1 MSSTSS
7 GSTTINSTLLIFIV
21 IVAVAFAAVIIM
33 YLILKKR
40 SQNSDVARIENLR
53 KGTEQKTFSSD
64 VLYQKLYVRYLKIPF
79 IKMYL
84 LKIRR
89 RLEIN
94 NLDDEFTTRLQTSK
108 IITRALLIII
118 PLTVVL
124 VWITHTNL
132 LLMFIV
138 LVFEI
143 FIIDTITDSMVNKL
157 DNDLL
162 LQQIDFFAKMRHAY
176 HETNMV
182 AEAIYQTAQESDY
195 VEISRQAEQIYN
207 ILNSAD
213 PETELEKYY
222 DIAPNNF
229 IKEFAGISYLTQEF
243 GDRKTDNTSLYLTN
257 LENITQEMQLE
268 ILKRDKLN
276 YIFQSLSFI
285 AIAPTILLEPIRKWS
300 ISNFSFTKSF
310 YNGKQGMYVQ
320 ILIMVVT
327 FICYTLVRKLKD
339 NGSTKIIENN
349 QNPWE
354 EKLYKKKFFKNI
366 IDLITPVDGSK
377 EYRKVQKQI
386 KDAGSKKKIRWL
398 YTDKLLACILTFFV
412 SLGVFWGVHKVE
424 IDYVYTEPT
433 TDYDLIGGMSS
444 KDEAKAT
451 EKTRRQNTILDMFR
465 GKSKTTKAEIISAM
479 KKSKEYK
486 GFTDTDIE
494 TEADQIYTK
503 LQKINAEYLKWFE
516 VLFAILFAAIAYSAP
531 SLLLRFQIR
540 LRQMLMEDEVMS
552 FQTIIL
558 MLMKIERVDV
568 EMILEWLERYSDIFK
583 EQIGKCLNN
592 YESGAWE
599 ALEDMKEEVT
609 YEPFIRIIESLQS
622 SVERVPIKEAF
633 EELDSDRQYYR
644 DKRKE
649 TNDRLV
655 DQRGRIGRIIGF
667 APMVVTFVGYLII
680 PLVFIG
686 MTSMTSSFESMSK
699 MS

>member
-1 MSSTSS
+1 MNATEDSA
-7 GSTTINSTLLIFIV
+7 NNNFLLIFLV
-21 IVAVAFAAVIIM
+21 IVGVAFAAVIIM
-33 YLILKKR
+33 YMIIRKKR
-40 SQNSDVARIENLR
+40 QNSDVVRIENLR
-53 KGTEQKTFSSD
+53 KGTEQRSFSWD
-64 VLYQKLYVRYLKIPF
+64 VFYQKLYIRYMHLPF
-79 IKMYL
+79 IKTYL

-94 NLDDEFTTRLQTSK
+94 NLDDEFTTRLQASK
-108 IITRALLIII
+108 IITKALAIII
-118 PLTVVL
+118 PLTIIL
-124 VWITHTNL
+124 IAITHSNI

-138 LVFEI
+138 LIFEA
-143 FIIDTITDSMVNKL
+143 FIIDNLTDSMVNKL
-157 DNDLL
+157 DNQLL
-162 LQQIDFFAKMRHAY
+162 IQQIDFFAKMRHAY

-182 AEAIYQTAQESDY
+182 AEAIYQTAQESEY

-207 ILNSAD
+207 ILNSSD

-222 DIAPNNF
+222 DIAPNNY

-276 YIFQSLSFI
+276 YVFQSLSFI
-285 AIAPTILLEPIRKWS
+285 AIAPTILLEPIRKWA

-310 YNGKQGMYVQ
+310 YDGKQGMYVQ

-327 FICYTLVRKLKD
+327 FICYILIRKLKD
-339 NGSTKIIENN
+339 NGSTKITENN

-354 EKLYKKKFFKNI
+354 EKLYKKKPIKRMV
-366 IDLITPVDGSK
+366 DLIMPIEGTK
-377 EYRKVQKQI
+377 EFRKIQKQI

-398 YTDKLLACILTFFV
+398 YIDKIVVAIIAFV
-412 SLGVFWGVHKVE
+412 ASIGVFWGIHKLE
-424 IDYVYTEPT
+424 INYIYTEPT
-433 TDYDLIGGMSS
+433 VDYNLIGQLSG
-444 KDEAKAT
+444 KDELKAI
-451 EKTRRQNTILDMFR
+451 EKTKRQNVILNKFR
-465 GKSKTTKAEIISAM
+465 GKRKTTQKEIQKEM
-479 KKSKEYK
+479 KRTKEYK
-486 GFTDTDIE
+486 DFNDTDIE
-494 TEADQIYTK
+494 KESKQIYDK
-503 LQKINAEYLKWFE
+503 LQKLNAEYLKWFE
-516 VLFAILFAAIAYSAP
+516 VLLAILFAAIAYASP
-531 SLLLRFQIR
+531 SWLLIFQIK
-540 LRQMLMEDEVMS
+540 LRRMLMEDEVMS

-568 EMILEWLERYSDIFK
+568 EMILEWLERYADIFK
-583 EQIGKCLNN
+583 EQINRCLNN

-599 ALEDMKEEVT
+599 ALEEMKDEVT

-649 TNDRLV
+649 TNERLV
-655 DQRGRIGRIIGF
+655 NEKGRIGKVIGF
-667 APMVVTFVGYLII
+667 APMVITFVGYLIV

-686 MTSMTSSFESMSK
+686 LTSMTSSFDAMSK

>member
-1 MSSTSS
+1 MNATEDSA
-7 GSTTINSTLLIFIV
+7 NNNFLLIFLV
-21 IVAVAFAAVIIM
+21 IVGVAFAAVIIM
-33 YLILKKR
+33 YMIIRKKR
-40 SQNSDVARIENLR
+40 QNSDVVRIENLR
-53 KGTEQKTFSSD
+53 KGTEQRSFSWD
-64 VLYQKLYVRYLKIPF
+64 VFYQKLYIRYMHLPF
-79 IKMYL
+79 IKTYL

-94 NLDDEFTTRLQTSK
+94 NLDDEFTTRLQASK
-108 IITRALLIII
+108 IITKALAIII
-118 PLTVVL
+118 PLTIIL
-124 VWITHTNL
+124 IAITHSNI

-138 LVFEI
+138 LIFEA
-143 FIIDTITDSMVNKL
+143 FIIDNLTDSMVNKL
-157 DNDLL
+157 DNQLL
-162 LQQIDFFAKMRHAY
+162 IQQIDFFAKMRHAY

-182 AEAIYQTAQESDY
+182 AEAIYQTAQESEY

-207 ILNSAD
+207 ILNSSD

-222 DIAPNNF
+222 DIAPNNY

-276 YIFQSLSFI
+276 YVFQSLSFI
-285 AIAPTILLEPIRKWS
+285 AIAPTILLEPIRKWA

-310 YNGKQGMYVQ
+310 YDGKQGMYVQ

-327 FICYTLVRKLKD
+327 FICYILIRKLKD
-339 NGSTKIIENN
+339 NGSTKIAENN

-354 EKLYKKKFFKNI
+354 EKLYKKKPIKRMV
-366 IDLITPVDGSK
+366 DLVMPIEGTK
-377 EYRKVQKQI
+377 EFRKIQKQI

-398 YTDKLLACILTFFV
+398 YIDKIVLAIIAFV
-412 SLGVFWGVHKVE
+412 VSIGVFWGIHKLE
-424 IDYVYTEPT
+424 INYIYTEPT
-433 TDYDLIGGMSS
+433 VDYNLIGQLSG
-444 KDEAKAT
+444 KDELKAI
-451 EKTRRQNTILDMFR
+451 EKTKRQNVILNKFR
-465 GKSKTTKAEIISAM
+465 GKRKTTQQEIQKEM
-479 KKSKEYK
+479 KRTKEYRDFK
-486 GFTDTDIE
+486 DTDME
-494 TEADQIYTK
+494 KESKQIYDK
-503 LQKINAEYLKWFE
+503 LQKLNAEYLKWFE
-516 VLFAILFAAIAYSAP
+516 VLLAILFAAIAYASP
-531 SLLLRFQIR
+531 SWLLIFQIK
-540 LRQMLMEDEVMS
+540 LRRMLMEDEVMS

-568 EMILEWLERYSDIFK
+568 EMILEWLERYADIFK
-583 EQIGKCLNN
+583 EQINRCLNN

-599 ALEDMKEEVT
+599 ALEEMKEEVT

-649 TNDRLV
+649 TNERLV
-655 DQRGRIGRIIGF
+655 NEKGRIGKVIGF
-667 APMVVTFVGYLII
+667 APMVITFVGYLIV

-686 MTSMTSSFESMSK
+686 LTSMTSSFDAMSK

>member
-1 MSSTSS
+1 MNATEDSA
-7 GSTTINSTLLIFIV
+7 NNNFLLIFLV
-21 IVAVAFAAVIIM
+21 IVGVAFAAVIIM
-33 YLILKKR
+33 YMIIRKKR
-40 SQNSDVARIENLR
+40 QNSDVVRIENLR
-53 KGTEQKTFSSD
+53 KGTEQRSFSWD
-64 VLYQKLYVRYLKIPF
+64 VFYQKLYIRYMHLPF
-79 IKMYL
+79 IKTYL

-94 NLDDEFTTRLQTSK
+94 NLDDEFTTRLQASK
-108 IITRALLIII
+108 IITKALAIII
-118 PLTVVL
+118 PLTVIL
-124 VWITHTNL
+124 IAITHSNI

-138 LVFEI
+138 LIFEA
-143 FIIDTITDSMVNKL
+143 FIIDNLTDSMVNKL
-157 DNDLL
+157 DNQLL
-162 LQQIDFFAKMRHAY
+162 IQQIDFFAKMRHAY

-182 AEAIYQTAQESDY
+182 AEAIYQTAQESEY

-207 ILNSAD
+207 ILNSSD

-222 DIAPNNF
+222 DIAPNNY

-276 YIFQSLSFI
+276 YVFQSLSFI
-285 AIAPTILLEPIRKWS
+285 AIAPTILLEPIRKWA

-310 YNGKQGMYVQ
+310 YDGKQGMYVQ

-327 FICYTLVRKLKD
+327 FICYILIRKLKD
-339 NGSTKIIENN
+339 NGSTKITENN

-354 EKLYKKKFFKNI
+354 EKLYKKKPIKRMV
-366 IDLITPVDGSK
+366 DLVMPIEGTK
-377 EYRKVQKQI
+377 EFRKIQKQI

-398 YTDKLLACILTFFV
+398 YIDKIVLAIIAFV
-412 SLGVFWGVHKVE
+412 VSIGVFWGIHKLE
-424 IDYVYTEPT
+424 INYIYTEPT
-433 TDYDLIGGMSS
+433 VDYNLIGQLSG
-444 KDEAKAT
+444 KDELKAI
-451 EKTRRQNTILDMFR
+451 EKTKRQNVILNKFR
-465 GKSKTTKAEIISAM
+465 GKRKTTQQEIQKEM
-479 KKSKEYK
+479 KRTKEYRDFK
-486 GFTDTDIE
+486 DTDME
-494 TEADQIYTK
+494 KESKQIYDK
-503 LQKINAEYLKWFE
+503 LQKLNAEYLKWFE
-516 VLFAILFAAIAYSAP
+516 VLLAILFAAIAYASP
-531 SLLLRFQIR
+531 SWLLIFQIK
-540 LRQMLMEDEVMS
+540 LRRMLMEDEVMS

-568 EMILEWLERYSDIFK
+568 EMILEWLERYADIFK
-583 EQIGKCLNN
+583 EQINRCLNN

-599 ALEDMKEEVT
+599 ALEEMKEEVT

-649 TNDRLV
+649 TNERLV
-655 DQRGRIGRIIGF
+655 NEKGRIGKVIGF
-667 APMVVTFVGYLII
+667 APMVITFVGYLIV

-686 MTSMTSSFESMSK
+686 LTSMTSSFDAMSK

>member
-1 MSSTSS
+1 MNATEDSA
-7 GSTTINSTLLIFIV
+7 NNNFLLIFLV
-21 IVAVAFAAVIIM
+21 IVGVAFAAVIIM
-33 YLILKKR
+33 YMIIRKKR
-40 SQNSDVARIENLR
+40 QNSDVVRIENLR
-53 KGTEQKTFSSD
+53 KGTEQRSFSWD
-64 VLYQKLYVRYLKIPF
+64 VFYQKLYIRYMHLPF
-79 IKMYL
+79 IKTYL

-94 NLDDEFTTRLQTSK
+94 NLDDEFTTRLQASK
-108 IITRALLIII
+108 IITKALAIII
-118 PLTVVL
+118 PLTIIL
-124 VWITHTNL
+124 IAITHSNI

-138 LVFEI
+138 LIFEA
-143 FIIDTITDSMVNKL
+143 FIIDNLTDSMVNKL
-157 DNDLL
+157 DNQLL
-162 LQQIDFFAKMRHAY
+162 IQQIDFFAKMRHAY

-182 AEAIYQTAQESDY
+182 AEAIYQTAQESEY

-207 ILNSAD
+207 ILNSSD

-222 DIAPNNF
+222 DIAPNNY

-276 YIFQSLSFI
+276 YVFQSLSFI
-285 AIAPTILLEPIRKWS
+285 AIAPTILLEPIRKWA

-310 YNGKQGMYVQ
+310 YDGKQGMYVQ

-327 FICYTLVRKLKD
+327 FICYILIRKLKD
-339 NGSTKIIENN
+339 NGSTKITENN

-354 EKLYKKKFFKNI
+354 EKLYKKKPIKRMV
-366 IDLITPVDGSK
+366 DLVMPIEGTK
-377 EYRKVQKQI
+377 EFRKIQKQI

-398 YTDKLLACILTFFV
+398 YIDKIVVAIIAFV
-412 SLGVFWGVHKVE
+412 VSIGVFWGIHKLE
-424 IDYVYTEPT
+424 INYIYTEPT
-433 TDYDLIGGMSS
+433 VDYNLIGQLSG
-444 KDEAKAT
+444 KDELKAI
-451 EKTRRQNTILDMFR
+451 EKTKRQNVILNKFR
-465 GKSKTTKAEIISAM
+465 GKRKTTQKEIQKEM
-479 KKSKEYK
+479 KRTKEYK
-486 GFTDTDIE
+486 DFNDTDIE
-494 TEADQIYTK
+494 KESKQIYDK
-503 LQKINAEYLKWFE
+503 LQKLNAEYLKWFE
-516 VLFAILFAAIAYSAP
+516 VLLAILFAAIAYASP
-531 SLLLRFQIR
+531 SWLLIFQIK
-540 LRQMLMEDEVMS
+540 LRRMLMEDEVMS

-568 EMILEWLERYSDIFK
+568 EMILEWLERYADIFK
-583 EQIGKCLNN
+583 EQINRCLNN

-599 ALEDMKEEVT
+599 ALEEMKEEVT

-649 TNDRLV
+649 TNERLV
-655 DQRGRIGRIIGF
+655 NEKGRIGKVIGF
-667 APMVVTFVGYLII
+667 APMVITFVGYLIV

-686 MTSMTSSFESMSK
+686 LTSMTSSFDAMSK

>member
-1 MSSTSS
+1 MNATEDSA
-7 GSTTINSTLLIFIV
+7 NNNFLLIFLV
-21 IVAVAFAAVIIM
+21 IVGVAFAAVIIM
-33 YLILKKR
+33 YMIIRKKR
-40 SQNSDVARIENLR
+40 QNSDVVRIENLR
-53 KGTEQKTFSSD
+53 KGTEQRSFSWD
-64 VLYQKLYVRYLKIPF
+64 VFYQKLYIRYMHLPF
-79 IKMYL
+79 IKTYL

-94 NLDDEFTTRLQTSK
+94 NLDDEFTTRLQASK
-108 IITRALLIII
+108 IITKALAIII
-118 PLTVVL
+118 PLTIIL
-124 VWITHTNL
+124 IAITHSNI

-138 LVFEI
+138 LIFEA
-143 FIIDTITDSMVNKL
+143 FIIDNLTDSMVNKL
-157 DNDLL
+157 DNQLL
-162 LQQIDFFAKMRHAY
+162 IQQIDFFAKMRHAY

-182 AEAIYQTAQESDY
+182 AEAIYQTAQESEY

-207 ILNSAD
+207 ILNSSD

-222 DIAPNNF
+222 DIAPNNY

-276 YIFQSLSFI
+276 YVFQSLSFI
-285 AIAPTILLEPIRKWS
+285 AIAPTILLEPIRKWA

-310 YNGKQGMYVQ
+310 YDGKQGMYVQ

-327 FICYTLVRKLKD
+327 FICYILIRKLKD
-339 NGSTKIIENN
+339 NGSTKITENN

-354 EKLYKKKFFKNI
+354 EKLYKKKPIKRMV
-366 IDLITPVDGSK
+366 DLVMPIEGTK
-377 EYRKVQKQI
+377 EFRKIQKQI

-398 YTDKLLACILTFFV
+398 YIDKIVLAIIAFV
-412 SLGVFWGVHKVE
+412 VSIGVFWGIHKLE
-424 IDYVYTEPT
+424 INYIYTEPT
-433 TDYDLIGGMSS
+433 VDYNLIGQLSG
-444 KDEAKAT
+444 KDELKAI
-451 EKTRRQNTILDMFR
+451 EKTKRQNVILNKFR
-465 GKSKTTKAEIISAM
+465 GKSKTTQKEIQKEM
-479 KKSKEYK
+479 KRTKEYRD
-486 GFTDTDIE
+486 FNDTDIE
-494 TEADQIYTK
+494 KESKQIYDK
-503 LQKINAEYLKWFE
+503 LQKLNAEYLKWFE
-516 VLFAILFAAIAYSAP
+516 VLLAILFAAIAYASP
-531 SLLLRFQIR
+531 SWLLVFQIK
-540 LRQMLMEDEVMS
+540 LRRMLMEDEVMS

-568 EMILEWLERYSDIFK
+568 EMILEWLERYADIFK
-583 EQIGKCLNN
+583 EQINRCLNN

-599 ALEDMKEEVT
+599 ALEEMKDEVT

-649 TNDRLV
+649 TNERLV
-655 DQRGRIGRIIGF
+655 NEKGRIGKVIGF
-667 APMVVTFVGYLII
+667 APMVITFVGYLIV

-686 MTSMTSSFESMSK
+686 LTSMTSSFDAMSK

>member
-1 MSSTSS
+1 MNATEDSA
-7 GSTTINSTLLIFIV
+7 NNNFLLIFLV
-21 IVAVAFAAVIIM
+21 IVGVAFAAVIIM
-33 YLILKKR
+33 YMIIRKKR
-40 SQNSDVARIENLR
+40 QNSDVVRIENLR
-53 KGTEQKTFSSD
+53 KGTEQRSFSWD
-64 VLYQKLYVRYLKIPF
+64 VFYQKLYIRYMHLPF
-79 IKMYL
+79 IKTYL

-94 NLDDEFTTRLQTSK
+94 NLDDEFTTRLQASK
-108 IITRALLIII
+108 IITKALAIII
-118 PLTVVL
+118 PLTIIL
-124 VWITHTNL
+124 IAITHSNI

-138 LVFEI
+138 LIFEA
-143 FIIDTITDSMVNKL
+143 FIIDNLTDSMVNKL
-157 DNDLL
+157 DNQLL
-162 LQQIDFFAKMRHAY
+162 IQQIDFFAKMRHAY

-182 AEAIYQTAQESDY
+182 AEAIYQTAQESEY

-207 ILNSAD
+207 ILNSSD

-222 DIAPNNF
+222 DIAPNNY

-276 YIFQSLSFI
+276 YVFQSLSFI
-285 AIAPTILLEPIRKWS
+285 AIAPTILLEPIRKWA

-310 YNGKQGMYVQ
+310 YDGKQGMYVQ

-327 FICYTLVRKLKD
+327 FICYILIRKLKD
-339 NGSTKIIENN
+339 NGSTKITENN

-354 EKLYKKKFFKNI
+354 EKLYKKKPIKRMV
-366 IDLITPVDGSK
+366 DLVMPIEGTK
-377 EYRKVQKQI
+377 EFRKIQKQI

-398 YTDKLLACILTFFV
+398 YIDKIVVAIIAFV
-412 SLGVFWGVHKVE
+412 VSIGVFWGIHKLE
-424 IDYVYTEPT
+424 INYIYTEPT
-433 TDYDLIGGMSS
+433 VDYNLIGQLSG
-444 KDEAKAT
+444 KDELKAI
-451 EKTRRQNTILDMFR
+451 EKTKRQNVILNKFR
-465 GKSKTTKAEIISAM
+465 GKSKTTQQEIQKEM
-479 KKSKEYK
+479 KRTKEYRDFK
-486 GFTDTDIE
+486 DTDME
-494 TEADQIYTK
+494 KESKQIYDK
-503 LQKINAEYLKWFE
+503 LQKLNAEYLKWFE
-516 VLFAILFAAIAYSAP
+516 VLLAILFAAIAYASP
-531 SLLLRFQIR
+531 SWLLVFQIK
-540 LRQMLMEDEVMS
+540 LRRMLMEDEVMS

-568 EMILEWLERYSDIFK
+568 EMILEWLERYADIFK
-583 EQIGKCLNN
+583 EQINRCLNN

-599 ALEDMKEEVT
+599 ALEEMKDEVT

-649 TNDRLV
+649 TNERLV
-655 DQRGRIGRIIGF
+655 NEKGRIGKVIGF
-667 APMVVTFVGYLII
+667 APMVITFVGYLIV

-686 MTSMTSSFESMSK
+686 LTSMTSSFDAMSK

>member
-1 MSSTSS
+1 MNATEDSA
-7 GSTTINSTLLIFIV
+7 NNNFLLIFLV
-21 IVAVAFAAVIIM
+21 IVGVAFAAVIIM
-33 YLILKKR
+33 YMIIRKKR
-40 SQNSDVARIENLR
+40 QNSDVVRIENLR
-53 KGTEQKTFSSD
+53 KGTEQRSFSWD
-64 VLYQKLYVRYLKIPF
+64 VFYQKLYIRYMHLPF
-79 IKMYL
+79 IKTYL

-94 NLDDEFTTRLQTSK
+94 NLDDEFTTRLQASK
-108 IITRALLIII
+108 IITKALAIII
-118 PLTVVL
+118 PLTIIL
-124 VWITHTNL
+124 IAITHSNI

-138 LVFEI
+138 LIFEA
-143 FIIDTITDSMVNKL
+143 FIIDNLTDSMVNKL
-157 DNDLL
+157 DNQLL
-162 LQQIDFFAKMRHAY
+162 IQQIDFFAKMRHAY

-182 AEAIYQTAQESDY
+182 AEAIYQTAQESEY

-207 ILNSAD
+207 ILNSSD

-222 DIAPNNF
+222 DIAPNNY

-276 YIFQSLSFI
+276 YVFQSLSFI
-285 AIAPTILLEPIRKWS
+285 AIAPTILLEPIRKWA

-310 YNGKQGMYVQ
+310 YDGKQGMYVQ

-327 FICYTLVRKLKD
+327 FICYILIRKLKD
-339 NGSTKIIENN
+339 NGSTKITENN

-354 EKLYKKKFFKNI
+354 EKLYKKKPIKRMV
-366 IDLITPVDGSK
+366 DLVMPIEGTK
-377 EYRKVQKQI
+377 EFRKVQKQI

-398 YTDKLLACILTFFV
+398 YIDKIVVAIIAFV
-412 SLGVFWGVHKVE
+412 ASIGVFWGIHKLE
-424 IDYVYTEPT
+424 INYIYTEPT
-433 TDYDLIGGMSS
+433 VDYNLIGQLSG
-444 KDEAKAT
+444 KDELKAI
-451 EKTRRQNTILDMFR
+451 EKTKRQNVILNKFR
-465 GKSKTTKAEIISAM
+465 GKRKTTQKEIQKEM
-479 KKSKEYK
+479 KRTKEYK
-486 GFTDTDIE
+486 DFNDTDIE
-494 TEADQIYTK
+494 KESKQIYDK
-503 LQKINAEYLKWFE
+503 LQKLNAEYLKWFE
-516 VLFAILFAAIAYSAP
+516 VLLAILFAAIAYASP
-531 SLLLRFQIR
+531 SWLLVFQIK
-540 LRQMLMEDEVMS
+540 LRRMLMEDEVMS

-568 EMILEWLERYSDIFK
+568 EMILEWLERYADIFK
-583 EQIGKCLNN
+583 EQINRCLNN

-599 ALEDMKEEVT
+599 ALEEMKEEVT

-649 TNDRLV
+649 TNERLV
-655 DQRGRIGRIIGF
+655 NEKGRIGKVIGF
-667 APMVVTFVGYLII
+667 APMVITFVGYLIV

-686 MTSMTSSFESMSK
+686 LTSMTSSFDAMSK

>member
-1 MSSTSS
+1 MNATEDSA
-7 GSTTINSTLLIFIV
+7 NNNFLLIFLV
-21 IVAVAFAAVIIM
+21 IVGVAFAAVIIM
-33 YLILKKR
+33 YMIIRKKR
-40 SQNSDVARIENLR
+40 QNSDVVRIENLR
-53 KGTEQKTFSSD
+53 KGTEQRSFSWD
-64 VLYQKLYVRYLKIPF
+64 VFYQKLYIRYMHLPF
-79 IKMYL
+79 IKTYL

-94 NLDDEFTTRLQTSK
+94 NLDDEFTTRLQASK
-108 IITRALLIII
+108 IITKALAIII
-118 PLTVVL
+118 PLTIIL
-124 VWITHTNL
+124 IAITHSNF

-138 LVFEI
+138 LIFEA
-143 FIIDTITDSMVNKL
+143 FIIDNLTDSMVNKL
-157 DNDLL
+157 DNQLL
-162 LQQIDFFAKMRHAY
+162 IQQIDFFAKMRHAY

-182 AEAIYQTAQESDY
+182 AEAIYQTAQESEY

-207 ILNSAD
+207 ILNSSD

-222 DIAPNNF
+222 DIAPNNY

-276 YIFQSLSFI
+276 YVFQSLSFI
-285 AIAPTILLEPIRKWS
+285 AIAPTILLEPIRKWA

-310 YNGKQGMYVQ
+310 YDGKQGMYVQ

-327 FICYTLVRKLKD
+327 FICYILIRKLKD
-339 NGSTKIIENN
+339 NGSTKITENN

-354 EKLYKKKFFKNI
+354 EKLYKKKPIKRMV
-366 IDLITPVDGSK
+366 DLIMPIEGTK
-377 EYRKVQKQI
+377 EFRKIQKQI

-398 YTDKLLACILTFFV
+398 YIDKIVVAIIAFV
-412 SLGVFWGVHKVE
+412 ASIGVFWGIHKLE
-424 IDYVYTEPT
+424 INYIYTEPT
-433 TDYDLIGGMSS
+433 VDYNLIGQLSG
-444 KDEAKAT
+444 KDELKAI
-451 EKTRRQNTILDMFR
+451 EKTKRQNVILNKFR
-465 GKSKTTKAEIISAM
+465 GKSKTTQQEIQKEM
-479 KKSKEYK
+479 KRTKEYK
-486 GFTDTDIE
+486 DFNDTDIE
-494 TEADQIYTK
+494 KESKQIYDK
-503 LQKINAEYLKWFE
+503 LQKLNAEYLKWFE
-516 VLFAILFAAIAYSAP
+516 VLLAILFAAIAYASP
-531 SLLLRFQIR
+531 SWLLVFQIK
-540 LRQMLMEDEVMS
+540 LRRMLMEDEVMS

-568 EMILEWLERYSDIFK
+568 EMILEWLERYADIFK
-583 EQIGKCLNN
+583 EQINRCLNN

-599 ALEDMKEEVT
+599 ALEEMKEEVT

-649 TNDRLV
+649 TNERLV
-655 DQRGRIGRIIGF
+655 NEKGRIGKVIGF
-667 APMVVTFVGYLII
+667 APMVITFVGYLIV

-686 MTSMTSSFESMSK
+686 LTSMTSSFDAMSK

>member
-1 MSSTSS
+1 MNATEDSA
-7 GSTTINSTLLIFIV
+7 NNNFLLIFLV
-21 IVAVAFAAVIIM
+21 IVGVAFAAVIIM
-33 YLILKKR
+33 YMIIRKKR
-40 SQNSDVARIENLR
+40 QNSDVVRIENLR
-53 KGTEQKTFSSD
+53 KGTEQRSFSWD
-64 VLYQKLYVRYLKIPF
+64 VFYQKLYIRYMHLPF
-79 IKMYL
+79 IKTYL

-94 NLDDEFTTRLQTSK
+94 NLDDEFTTRLQASK
-108 IITRALLIII
+108 IITKALAIII
-118 PLTVVL
+118 PLTVIL
-124 VWITHTNL
+124 IAITHSNI

-138 LVFEI
+138 LIFEA
-143 FIIDTITDSMVNKL
+143 FIIDNLTDSMVNKL
-157 DNDLL
+157 DNQLL
-162 LQQIDFFAKMRHAY
+162 IQQIDFFAKMRHAY

-182 AEAIYQTAQESDY
+182 AEAIYQTAQESEY

-207 ILNSAD
+207 ILNSSD

-222 DIAPNNF
+222 DIAPNNY

-276 YIFQSLSFI
+276 YVFQSLSFI
-285 AIAPTILLEPIRKWS
+285 AIAPTILLEPIRKWA

-310 YNGKQGMYVQ
+310 YDGKQGMYVQ

-327 FICYTLVRKLKD
+327 FICYILIRKLKD
-339 NGSTKIIENN
+339 NGSTKITENN

-354 EKLYKKKFFKNI
+354 EKLYKKKPIKRVV
-366 IDLITPVDGSK
+366 DLVMPIEGTK
-377 EYRKVQKQI
+377 EFRKIQKQI

-398 YTDKLLACILTFFV
+398 YIDKIVVAIIAFV
-412 SLGVFWGVHKVE
+412 VSIGVFWGIHKLE
-424 IDYVYTEPT
+424 INYIYTEPT
-433 TDYDLIGGMSS
+433 VDYNLIGQLSG
-444 KDEAKAT
+444 KDELKAI
-451 EKTRRQNTILDMFR
+451 EKTKRQNVILNKFR
-465 GKSKTTKAEIISAM
+465 GKRKTTQKEIQKEM
-479 KKSKEYK
+479 KRTKEYK
-486 GFTDTDIE
+486 DFNDTDIE
-494 TEADQIYTK
+494 KESKQIYDK
-503 LQKINAEYLKWFE
+503 LQKLNAEYLKWFE
-516 VLFAILFAAIAYSAP
+516 VLLAILFAAIAYASP
-531 SLLLRFQIR
+531 SWLLIFQIK
-540 LRQMLMEDEVMS
+540 LRRMLMEDEVMS

-568 EMILEWLERYSDIFK
+568 EMILEWLERYADIFK
-583 EQIGKCLNN
+583 EQINRCLNN

-599 ALEDMKEEVT
+599 ALEEMKEEVT

-649 TNDRLV
+649 TNERLV
-655 DQRGRIGRIIGF
+655 NEKGRIGKVIGF
-667 APMVVTFVGYLII
+667 APMVITFVGYLIV

-686 MTSMTSSFESMSK
+686 LTSMTSSFDAMSK

>member
-1 MSSTSS
+1 MNATEDSA
-7 GSTTINSTLLIFIV
+7 NNNFLLIFLV
-21 IVAVAFAAVIIM
+21 IVGIAFAAVIIM
-33 YLILKKR
+33 YMIIRKKR
-40 SQNSDVARIENLR
+40 QNSDVVRIENLR
-53 KGTEQKTFSSD
+53 KGTEQRSFSWD
-64 VLYQKLYVRYLKIPF
+64 VFYQKLYIRYMHLLF
-79 IKMYL
+79 IKTYL

-94 NLDDEFTTRLQTSK
+94 NLDDEFTTRLQASK
-108 IITRALLIII
+108 IITKALAIII
-118 PLTVVL
+118 PLTIIL
-124 VWITHTNL
+124 IAITHSNI

-138 LVFEI
+138 LIFEA
-143 FIIDTITDSMVNKL
+143 FIIDNLTDSMVNKL
-157 DNDLL
+157 DNQLL
-162 LQQIDFFAKMRHAY
+162 IQQIDFFAKMRHAY

-182 AEAIYQTAQESDY
+182 AEAIYQTAQESEY

-207 ILNSAD
+207 ILNSSD

-222 DIAPNNF
+222 DIAPNNY

-276 YIFQSLSFI
+276 YVFQSLSVI
-285 AIAPTILLEPIRKWS
+285 AITPTILLEPIRKWA

-310 YNGKQGMYVQ
+310 YDGKQGMYMQ

-327 FICYTLVRKLKD
+327 FICYILIRKLKD
-339 NGSTKIIENN
+339 NGSTKITENN

-354 EKLYKKKFFKNI
+354 EKLYKKKPIKRMV
-366 IDLITPVDGSK
+366 DLVMPIEGTK
-377 EYRKVQKQI
+377 EFRKIQKQI

-398 YTDKLLACILTFFV
+398 YIDKLVVCILTFV
-412 SLGVFWGVHKVE
+412 ASIGVFWGVHRLE
-424 IDYVYTEPT
+424 INYIYTEPT
-433 TDYDLIGGMSS
+433 VDYNLIGQLSG
-444 KDEAKAT
+444 KDELKAI
-451 EKTRRQNTILDMFR
+451 EKTKRQNVILNKFR
-465 GKSKTTKAEIISAM
+465 GKSKTTQQEIQKEM
-479 KKSKEYK
+479 KRTKEYRDFK
-486 GFTDTDIE
+486 DTDME
-494 TEADQIYTK
+494 KESKQIYDK
-503 LQKINAEYLKWFE
+503 LQKLNAEYLKWFE
-516 VLFAILFAAIAYSAP
+516 VLLAILFAAIAYASP
-531 SLLLRFQIR
+531 SWLLVFQIK
-540 LRQMLMEDEVMS
+540 LRRMLMEDEVMS

-568 EMILEWLERYSDIFK
+568 EMILEWLERYADIFK
-583 EQIGKCLNN
+583 EQINRCLNN

-599 ALEDMKEEVT
+599 ALEEMKDEVT

-649 TNDRLV
+649 TNERLV
-655 DQRGRIGRIIGF
+655 NEKGRIGKVIGF
-667 APMVVTFVGYLII
+667 APMVITFVGYLIV

-686 MTSMTSSFESMSK
+686 LTSMTSSFDAMSK

>member
-1 MSSTSS
+1 MNATEDSA
-7 GSTTINSTLLIFIV
+7 NNNFLLIFLV
-21 IVAVAFAAVIIM
+21 IVGVAFAAVIIM
-33 YLILKKR
+33 YMIIRKKR
-40 SQNSDVARIENLR
+40 QNSDVVRIENLR
-53 KGTEQKTFSSD
+53 KGTEQRSFSWD
-64 VLYQKLYVRYLKIPF
+64 VFYQKLYIRYMHLPF
-79 IKMYL
+79 IKTYL

-94 NLDDEFTTRLQTSK
+94 NLDDEFTTRLQASK
-108 IITRALLIII
+108 IITKALAIII
-118 PLTVVL
+118 PLTIIL
-124 VWITHTNL
+124 IAITHSNV

-138 LVFEI
+138 LIFEA
-143 FIIDTITDSMVNKL
+143 FIIDNLTDSMVNKL
-157 DNDLL
+157 DNQLL
-162 LQQIDFFAKMRHAY
+162 IQQIDFFAKMRHAY

-182 AEAIYQTAQESDY
+182 AEAIYQTAQESEY

-207 ILNSAD
+207 ILNSSD

-222 DIAPNNF
+222 DIAPNNY

-276 YIFQSLSFI
+276 YVFQSLSFI
-285 AIAPTILLEPIRKWS
+285 AIAPTILLEPIRKWA

-310 YNGKQGMYVQ
+310 YDGKQGMYVQ

-327 FICYTLVRKLKD
+327 FICYILIRKLKD
-339 NGSTKIIENN
+339 NGSTKITENN

-354 EKLYKKKFFKNI
+354 EKLYKKKPIKRMV
-366 IDLITPVDGSK
+366 DLVMPIEGTK
-377 EYRKVQKQI
+377 EFRKVQKQI

-398 YTDKLLACILTFFV
+398 YIDKIVLAIIAFV
-412 SLGVFWGVHKVE
+412 VSIGVFWGIHKLE
-424 IDYVYTEPT
+424 INYIYTEPT
-433 TDYDLIGGMSS
+433 VDYNLIGQLSG
-444 KDEAKAT
+444 KDEQKAI
-451 EKTRRQNTILDMFR
+451 EKTKRQNVILNKFR
-465 GKSKTTKAEIISAM
+465 GKNKTTQQEIQKEM
-479 KKSKEYK
+479 KKTKEYRDFK
-486 GFTDTDIE
+486 DTDIE
-494 TEADQIYTK
+494 KESKQIYDK
-503 LQKINAEYLKWFE
+503 LQRINAEYLKWFE
-516 VLFAILFAAIAYSAP
+516 VLLAILFAAIAYASP
-531 SLLLRFQIR
+531 SWLLVFQIK
-540 LRQMLMEDEVMS
+540 LRRMLMEDEVMS

-568 EMILEWLERYSDIFK
+568 EMILEWLERYADIFK
-583 EQIGKCLNN
+583 EQINRCLNN

-599 ALEDMKEEVT
+599 ALEEMKDEVT

-649 TNDRLV
+649 TNERLV
-655 DQRGRIGRIIGF
+655 NEKGRIGKVIGF
-667 APMVVTFVGYLII
+667 APMIITFVGYLIV

-686 MTSMTSSFESMSK
+686 LTSMTSSFDAMSK

>member
-1 MSSTSS
+1 MNATEDSA
-7 GSTTINSTLLIFIV
+7 NNNFLLIFLV
-21 IVAVAFAAVIIM
+21 IVGVAFAAVIIM
-33 YLILKKR
+33 YMIIRKKR
-40 SQNSDVARIENLR
+40 QNSDVVRIENLR
-53 KGTEQKTFSSD
+53 KGTEQRSFSWD
-64 VLYQKLYVRYLKIPF
+64 VFYQRLYIRYMHLPF
-79 IKMYL
+79 IKTYL

-94 NLDDEFTTRLQTSK
+94 NLDDEFTTRLQASK
-108 IITRALLIII
+108 IITKALAIII
-118 PLTVVL
+118 PLTIIL
-124 VWITHTNL
+124 IAITHSNI

-138 LVFEI
+138 LIFEA
-143 FIIDTITDSMVNKL
+143 FIIDNLTDSMVNKL
-157 DNDLL
+157 DNQLL
-162 LQQIDFFAKMRHAY
+162 IQQIDFFAKMRHAY

-182 AEAIYQTAQESDY
+182 AEAIYQTAQESEY

-207 ILNSAD
+207 ILNSSD

-222 DIAPNNF
+222 DIAPNNY

-276 YIFQSLSFI
+276 YVFQSLSFI
-285 AIAPTILLEPIRKWS
+285 AIAPTILLEPIRKWA

-310 YNGKQGMYVQ
+310 YDGKQGMYVQ

-327 FICYTLVRKLKD
+327 FICYILIRKLKD
-339 NGSTKIIENN
+339 NGSTKITENN

-354 EKLYKKKFFKNI
+354 EKLYKKKPIKRVV
-366 IDLITPVDGSK
+366 DLVMPIEGTK
-377 EYRKVQKQI
+377 EFRKIQKQI

-398 YTDKLLACILTFFV
+398 YIDKIVVAIIAFV
-412 SLGVFWGVHKVE
+412 VSIGVFWGVHKLE
-424 IDYVYTEPT
+424 INYIYTEPT
-433 TDYDLIGGMSS
+433 VDYNLIGQLSG
-444 KDEAKAT
+444 KDELKAI
-451 EKTRRQNTILDMFR
+451 EKTKRQNVILNKFR
-465 GKSKTTKAEIISAM
+465 GKRKTTQQEIQKEM
-479 KKSKEYK
+479 KRTKEYK
-486 GFTDTDIE
+486 DFNDTDIE
-494 TEADQIYTK
+494 KESKQIYDK
-503 LQKINAEYLKWFE
+503 LQKLNAEYLKWFE
-516 VLFAILFAAIAYSAP
+516 VLLAILFAAIAYASP
-531 SLLLRFQIR
+531 SWLLVFQIK
-540 LRQMLMEDEVMS
+540 LRRMLMEDEVMS

-568 EMILEWLERYSDIFK
+568 EMILEWLERYADIFK
-583 EQIGKCLNN
+583 EQINRCLNN

-599 ALEDMKEEVT
+599 ALEEMKEEVT

-649 TNDRLV
+649 TNERLV
-655 DQRGRIGRIIGF
+655 NEKGRIGKVIGF
-667 APMVVTFVGYLII
+667 TPMVITFVGYLIV

-686 MTSMTSSFESMSK
+686 LTSMTSSFDAMSK

>member
-1 MSSTSS
+1 MNATEDSA
-7 GSTTINSTLLIFIV
+7 NNNFLLIFLV
-21 IVAVAFAAVIIM
+21 IVGVAFAAVIIM
-33 YLILKKR
+33 YMIIRKKR
-40 SQNSDVARIENLR
+40 QNSDVVRIENLR
-53 KGTEQKTFSSD
+53 KGTEQRSFSWD
-64 VLYQKLYVRYLKIPF
+64 VLYQKLYIRYMHLPF
-79 IKMYL
+79 IKTYL

-94 NLDDEFTTRLQTSK
+94 NLDDEFTTRLQASK
-108 IITRALLIII
+108 IITKALAIII
-118 PLTVVL
+118 PLTIIL
-124 VWITHTNL
+124 IAITHSNI

-138 LVFEI
+138 LIFEA
-143 FIIDTITDSMVNKL
+143 FIIDNLTDSMVNKL
-157 DNDLL
+157 DNQLL
-162 LQQIDFFAKMRHAY
+162 IQQIDFFAKMRNAY

-182 AEAIYQTAQESDY
+182 AEAIYQTAQESEY

-207 ILNSAD
+207 ILNSSD

-222 DIAPNNF
+222 DIAPNNY

-276 YIFQSLSFI
+276 YVFQSLSVI
-285 AIAPTILLEPIRKWS
+285 AIAPTILLEPIRKWA

-310 YNGKQGMYVQ
+310 YDGKQGMYVQ

-327 FICYTLVRKLKD
+327 FICYILIRKLKD
-339 NGSTKIIENN
+339 NGSTKITENN

-354 EKLYKKKFFKNI
+354 EKLYKKKPIKRMV
-366 IDLITPVDGSK
+366 DLVMPIEGTK
-377 EYRKVQKQI
+377 EFRKVQKQI

-398 YTDKLLACILTFFV
+398 YIDKIVVAIIAFV
-412 SLGVFWGVHKVE
+412 ASIGVFWGIHKLE
-424 IDYVYTEPT
+424 INYIYTEPT
-433 TDYDLIGGMSS
+433 VDYNLIGQLSG
-444 KDEAKAT
+444 KDELKAI
-451 EKTRRQNTILDMFR
+451 EKTKRQNVILNKFR
-465 GKSKTTKAEIISAM
+465 GKSKKTQQEIQKEM
-479 KKSKEYK
+479 KRTKEYK
-486 GFTDTDIE
+486 DFNDTDIE
-494 TEADQIYTK
+494 KESKQIYDK
-503 LQKINAEYLKWFE
+503 LQKLNAEYLKWFE
-516 VLFAILFAAIAYSAP
+516 VLLAILFAAIAYASP
-531 SLLLRFQIR
+531 SWLLVFQIK
-540 LRQMLMEDEVMS
+540 LRRMLMEDEVMS

-568 EMILEWLERYSDIFK
+568 EMILEWLERYADIFK
-583 EQIGKCLNN
+583 EQINRCLNN

-599 ALEDMKEEVT
+599 ALEEMKDEVT

-649 TNDRLV
+649 TNERLV
-655 DQRGRIGRIIGF
+655 NEKGRIGKVIGF
-667 APMVVTFVGYLII
+667 APMVITFVGYLIV

-686 MTSMTSSFESMSK
+686 LTSMTSSFDAMSK

>member
-1 MSSTSS
+1 MNATEDSA
-7 GSTTINSTLLIFIV
+7 NNNFLLIFLV
-21 IVAVAFAAVIIM
+21 IVGIAFAAVIIM
-33 YLILKKR
+33 YMIIRKKR
-40 SQNSDVARIENLR
+40 QNSDVVRIENLR
-53 KGTEQKTFSSD
+53 KGTEQRSFSWD
-64 VLYQKLYVRYLKIPF
+64 VFYQKLYIKYMHLPF
-79 IKMYL
+79 IKTYL

-94 NLDDEFTTRLQTSK
+94 NLDDEFTTRLQASK
-108 IITRALLIII
+108 IITKALAITI
-118 PLTVVL
+118 PLTIIL
-124 VWITHTNL
+124 IAITHSNI

-138 LVFEI
+138 LIFEA
-143 FIIDTITDSMVNKL
+143 FIVDNLTDSMVNKL
-157 DNDLL
+157 DNQLL
-162 LQQIDFFAKMRHAY
+162 IQQIDFFAKMRHAY

-182 AEAIYQTAQESDY
+182 AEAIYQTAQESEY

-207 ILNSAD
+207 ILNSSD

-222 DIAPNNF
+222 DIAPNNY

-276 YIFQSLSFI
+276 YVFQSLSFI
-285 AIAPTILLEPIRKWS
+285 AIAPTILLEPIRKWA

-310 YNGKQGMYVQ
+310 YDGKQGMYVQ

-327 FICYTLVRKLKD
+327 FICYILIRKLKD
-339 NGSTKIIENN
+339 NGSTKITENN

-354 EKLYKKKFFKNI
+354 EKLYKKKPIKRMV
-366 IDLITPVDGSK
+366 DLVMPIEGTK
-377 EYRKVQKQI
+377 EFRKVQKQI

-398 YTDKLLACILTFFV
+398 YIDKLVACILTFVV
-412 SLGVFWGVHKVE
+412 SIGVFWGIHKLE
-424 IDYVYTEPT
+424 INYIYTEPT
-433 TDYDLIGGMSS
+433 VDYNLIGQLSG
-444 KDEAKAT
+444 KDEQKAI
-451 EKTRRQNTILDMFR
+451 EKTKRQNVILNKFR
-465 GKSKTTKAEIISAM
+465 GKNKTTQQEIQKEM
-479 KKSKEYK
+479 KKTKEYRDFK
-486 GFTDTDIE
+486 DTDIE
-494 TEADQIYTK
+494 KESKQIYDK
-503 LQKINAEYLKWFE
+503 LQRINAEYLKWFE
-516 VLFAILFAAIAYSAP
+516 VLLAILFAAIAYASP
-531 SLLLRFQIR
+531 SWLLVFQIK
-540 LRQMLMEDEVMS
+540 LRRMLMEDEVMS

-568 EMILEWLERYSDIFK
+568 EMILEWLERYADIFK
-583 EQIGKCLNN
+583 EQINRCLNN

-599 ALEDMKEEVT
+599 ALEEMKDEVT

-649 TNDRLV
+649 TNERLV
-655 DQRGRIGRIIGF
+655 NEKGRIGKVIGF
-667 APMVVTFVGYLII
+667 APMIITFVGYLIV

-686 MTSMTSSFESMSK
+686 LTSMTSSFDSMSK

>member
-64 VLYQKLYVRYLKIPF
+64 VIYQKLYVRYLKIPF

>member
-1 MSSTSS
+1 MNATEDSA
-7 GSTTINSTLLIFIV
+7 NNNFLLIFLV
-21 IVAVAFAAVIIM
+21 IVGVAFAAVIIM
-33 YLILKKR
+33 YMIIRKKR
-40 SQNSDVARIENLR
+40 QNSDVVRIENLR
-53 KGTEQKTFSSD
+53 KGTEQRSFSWD
-64 VLYQKLYVRYLKIPF
+64 VFYQKLYIRYMHLPF
-79 IKMYL
+79 IKTYL

-94 NLDDEFTTRLQTSK
+94 NLDDEFTTRLQASK
-108 IITRALLIII
+108 IITKALAIII
-118 PLTVVL
+118 PLTVIL
-124 VWITHTNL
+124 IAITHSNI

-138 LVFEI
+138 LIFEA
-143 FIIDTITDSMVNKL
+143 FIIDNLTDSMVNKL
-157 DNDLL
+157 DNQLL
-162 LQQIDFFAKMRHAY
+162 IQQIDFFAKMRHAY

-182 AEAIYQTAQESDY
+182 AEAIYQTAQESEY

-207 ILNSAD
+207 ILNSSD

-222 DIAPNNF
+222 DIAPNNY

-276 YIFQSLSFI
+276 YVFQSLSFI
-285 AIAPTILLEPIRKWS
+285 AIAPTILLEPIRKWA

-310 YNGKQGMYVQ
+310 YDGKQGMYVQ

-327 FICYTLVRKLKD
+327 FICYILIRKLKD
-339 NGSTKIIENN
+339 NGSTKITENN

-354 EKLYKKKFFKNI
+354 EKLYKKKPIKRMV
-366 IDLITPVDGSK
+366 DLIMPIEGTK
-377 EYRKVQKQI
+377 EFRKIQKQI

-398 YTDKLLACILTFFV
+398 YIDKIVVAIIAFV
-412 SLGVFWGVHKVE
+412 ASIGVFWGIHKLE
-424 IDYVYTEPT
+424 INYIYTEPT
-433 TDYDLIGGMSS
+433 VDYNLIGQLSG
-444 KDEAKAT
+444 KDELKAI
-451 EKTRRQNTILDMFR
+451 EKTKRQNVILNKFR
-465 GKSKTTKAEIISAM
+465 GKSKTTQQEIQKEM
-479 KKSKEYK
+479 KRTKEYRD
-486 GFTDTDIE
+486 FNDTDIE
-494 TEADQIYTK
+494 KESKQIYDK
-503 LQKINAEYLKWFE
+503 LQKLNAEYLKWFE
-516 VLFAILFAAIAYSAP
+516 VLLAILFAAIAYASP
-531 SLLLRFQIR
+531 SWLLIFQIK
-540 LRQMLMEDEVMS
+540 LRRMLMEDEVMS

-568 EMILEWLERYSDIFK
+568 EMILEWLERYADIFK
-583 EQIGKCLNN
+583 EQINRCLNN

-599 ALEDMKEEVT
+599 ALEEMKDEVT

-649 TNDRLV
+649 TNERLV
-655 DQRGRIGRIIGF
+655 NEKGRIGKVIGF
-667 APMVVTFVGYLII
+667 APMVITFVGYLIV

-686 MTSMTSSFESMSK
+686 LTSMTSSFDAMSK

>member
-1 MSSTSS
+1 MNATEDSA
-7 GSTTINSTLLIFIV
+7 NNNFLLIFLV
-21 IVAVAFAAVIIM
+21 IVGVAFAAVIIM
-33 YLILKKR
+33 YMIIRKKR
-40 SQNSDVARIENLR
+40 QNSDVVRIENLR
-53 KGTEQKTFSSD
+53 KGTEQRSFSWD
-64 VLYQKLYVRYLKIPF
+64 VFYQKLYIRYMHLPF
-79 IKMYL
+79 IKTYL

-94 NLDDEFTTRLQTSK
+94 NLDDEFTTRLQASK
-108 IITRALLIII
+108 IITKALAIII
-118 PLTVVL
+118 PLTIIL
-124 VWITHTNL
+124 IAITHSNI

-138 LVFEI
+138 LIFEA
-143 FIIDTITDSMVNKL
+143 FIIDNLTDSMVNKL
-157 DNDLL
+157 DNQLL
-162 LQQIDFFAKMRHAY
+162 IQQIDFFAKMRHAY

-182 AEAIYQTAQESDY
+182 AEAIYQTAQESEY

-207 ILNSAD
+207 ILNSSD

-222 DIAPNNF
+222 DIAPNNY

-276 YIFQSLSFI
+276 YVFQSLSFI
-285 AIAPTILLEPIRKWS
+285 AIAPTILLEPIRKWA

-310 YNGKQGMYVQ
+310 YDGKQGMYVQ

-327 FICYTLVRKLKD
+327 FICYILIRKLKD
-339 NGSTKIIENN
+339 NGSTKITENN

-354 EKLYKKKFFKNI
+354 EKLYKKKPIKRMV
-366 IDLITPVDGSK
+366 DLIMPIEGTK
-377 EYRKVQKQI
+377 EFRKIQKQI

-398 YTDKLLACILTFFV
+398 YIDKIVVAIIAFV
-412 SLGVFWGVHKVE
+412 VSIGVFWGIHKLE
-424 IDYVYTEPT
+424 INYIYTEPT
-433 TDYDLIGGMSS
+433 VDYNLIGQLSG
-444 KDEAKAT
+444 KDELKAI
-451 EKTRRQNTILDMFR
+451 EKTKRQNVILNKFR
-465 GKSKTTKAEIISAM
+465 GKRKTTQKEIQKEM
-479 KKSKEYK
+479 KRTKEYK
-486 GFTDTDIE
+486 DFNDTDIE
-494 TEADQIYTK
+494 KESKQIYDK
-503 LQKINAEYLKWFE
+503 LQKLNAEYLKWFE
-516 VLFAILFAAIAYSAP
+516 VLLAILFAAIAYASP
-531 SLLLRFQIR
+531 SWLLIFQIK
-540 LRQMLMEDEVMS
+540 LRRMLMEDEVMS

-568 EMILEWLERYSDIFK
+568 EMILEWLERYADIFK
-583 EQIGKCLNN
+583 EQINRCLNN

-599 ALEDMKEEVT
+599 ALEEMKDEVT

-649 TNDRLV
+649 TNERLV
-655 DQRGRIGRIIGF
+655 NEKGRIGKVIGF
-667 APMVVTFVGYLII
+667 APMVITFVGYLIV

-686 MTSMTSSFESMSK
+686 LTSMTSSFDAMSK

>member
-1 MSSTSS
+1 MNATEDSA
-7 GSTTINSTLLIFIV
+7 NNNFLLILLIIV
-21 IVAVAFAAVIIM
+21 GVAFAAVIIM
-33 YLILKKR
+33 YMIIRKKR
-40 SQNSDVARIENLR
+40 QNSDVVRIENLR
-53 KGTEQKTFSSD
+53 KGTEQRSFSWD
-64 VLYQKLYVRYLKIPF
+64 VFYQKLYIRYMHLPF
-79 IKMYL
+79 IKTYL

-94 NLDDEFTTRLQTSK
+94 NLDDEFTTRLQASK
-108 IITRALLIII
+108 IITKALAIII
-118 PLTVVL
+118 PLTVIL
-124 VWITHTNL
+124 IAITHSNI

-138 LVFEI
+138 LIFEA
-143 FIIDTITDSMVNKL
+143 FIIDNLTDSMVNKL
-157 DNDLL
+157 DNQLL
-162 LQQIDFFAKMRHAY
+162 IQQIDFFAKMRHAY

-182 AEAIYQTAQESDY
+182 AEAIYQTAQESEY

-207 ILNSAD
+207 ILNSSD

-222 DIAPNNF
+222 DIAPNNY

-276 YIFQSLSFI
+276 YVFQSLSFI
-285 AIAPTILLEPIRKWS
+285 AIAPTILLEPIRKWA

-310 YNGKQGMYVQ
+310 YDGKQGMYVQ

-327 FICYTLVRKLKD
+327 FICYILIRKLKD
-339 NGSTKIIENN
+339 NGSTKITENN

-354 EKLYKKKFFKNI
+354 EKLYKKKPIKRMV
-366 IDLITPVDGSK
+366 DLVMPIEGTK
-377 EYRKVQKQI
+377 EFRKIQKQI

-398 YTDKLLACILTFFV
+398 YIDKIVVAIIAFV
-412 SLGVFWGVHKVE
+412 VSIGVFWGVHKLE
-424 IDYVYTEPT
+424 INYIYTEPT
-433 TDYDLIGGMSS
+433 VDYNLIGQLSG
-444 KDEAKAT
+444 KDELKAI
-451 EKTRRQNTILDMFR
+451 EKTKRQNVILNKFR
-465 GKSKTTKAEIISAM
+465 GKRKTTQQEIQKEM
-479 KKSKEYK
+479 KRTKEYK
-486 GFTDTDIE
+486 DFNDTDIE
-494 TEADQIYTK
+494 KESKQIYDK
-503 LQKINAEYLKWFE
+503 LQKLNAEYLKWFE
-516 VLFAILFAAIAYSAP
+516 VLLAILFAAIAYASP
-531 SLLLRFQIR
+531 SWLLIFQIK
-540 LRQMLMEDEVMS
+540 LRRMLMEDEVMS

-568 EMILEWLERYSDIFK
+568 EMILEWLERYADIFK
-583 EQIGKCLNN
+583 EQINRCLNN

-599 ALEDMKEEVT
+599 ALEEMKEEVT

-649 TNDRLV
+649 TNERLV
-655 DQRGRIGRIIGF
+655 NEKGRIGKVIGF
-667 APMVVTFVGYLII
+667 APMVITFVGYLIV

-686 MTSMTSSFESMSK
+686 LTSMTSSFDAMSK

>member
-1 MSSTSS
+1 MNATEDSA
-7 GSTTINSTLLIFIV
+7 NNNFLLIFLV
-21 IVAVAFAAVIIM
+21 IVGVAFAAVIIM
-33 YLILKKR
+33 YMIIRKKR
-40 SQNSDVARIENLR
+40 QNSDVVRIENLR
-53 KGTEQKTFSSD
+53 KGTEQRSFSWD
-64 VLYQKLYVRYLKIPF
+64 VFYQKLYIRYMHLPF
-79 IKMYL
+79 IKTYL

-94 NLDDEFTTRLQTSK
+94 NLDDEFTTRLQASK
-108 IITRALLIII
+108 IITKALAIII
-118 PLTVVL
+118 PLTIIL
-124 VWITHTNL
+124 IAITHSNI

-138 LVFEI
+138 LIFEA
-143 FIIDTITDSMVNKL
+143 FIIDNLTDSMVNKL
-157 DNDLL
+157 DNQLL
-162 LQQIDFFAKMRHAY
+162 IQQIDFFAKMRHAY

-182 AEAIYQTAQESDY
+182 AEAIYQTAQESEY

-207 ILNSAD
+207 ILNSSD

-222 DIAPNNF
+222 DIAPNNY

-276 YIFQSLSFI
+276 YVFQSLSFI
-285 AIAPTILLEPIRKWS
+285 AIAPTILLEPIRKWA

-310 YNGKQGMYVQ
+310 YDGKQGMYVQ

-327 FICYTLVRKLKD
+327 FICYILIRKLKD
-339 NGSTKIIENN
+339 NGSTKITENN

-354 EKLYKKKFFKNI
+354 EKLYKKKPIKRFV
-366 IDLITPVDGSK
+366 DLVMPIEGTK
-377 EYRKVQKQI
+377 EFRKIQKQI

-398 YTDKLLACILTFFV
+398 YIDKIVVAIIAFV
-412 SLGVFWGVHKVE
+412 VSIGVFWGIHKLE
-424 IDYVYTEPT
+424 INYIYTEPT
-433 TDYDLIGGMSS
+433 VDYNLIGQLSG
-444 KDEAKAT
+444 KDELKAI
-451 EKTRRQNTILDMFR
+451 EKTKRQNVILNKFR
-465 GKSKTTKAEIISAM
+465 GKRKTTQKEIQKEM
-479 KKSKEYK
+479 KRTKEYK
-486 GFTDTDIE
+486 DFNDTDIE
-494 TEADQIYTK
+494 KESKQIYDK
-503 LQKINAEYLKWFE
+503 LQKLNAEYLKWFE
-516 VLFAILFAAIAYSAP
+516 VLLAILFAAIAYASP
-531 SLLLRFQIR
+531 SWLLVFQIK
-540 LRQMLMEDEVMS
+540 LRRMLMEDEVMS

-568 EMILEWLERYSDIFK
+568 EMILEWLERYADIFK
-583 EQIGKCLNN
+583 EQINRCLNN

-599 ALEDMKEEVT
+599 ALEEMKEEVT

-649 TNDRLV
+649 TNERLV
-655 DQRGRIGRIIGF
+655 NEKGRIGKVIGF
-667 APMVVTFVGYLII
+667 APMVITFVGYLIV

-686 MTSMTSSFESMSK
+686 LTSMTSSFDAMSK

>member
-1 MSSTSS
+1 MNATEDSA
-7 GSTTINSTLLIFIV
+7 NNNFLLIFLV
-21 IVAVAFAAVIIM
+21 IVGVAFAAVIIM
-33 YLILKKR
+33 YMIIRKKR
-40 SQNSDVARIENLR
+40 QNSDVVRIENLR
-53 KGTEQKTFSSD
+53 KGTEQRSFSWD
-64 VLYQKLYVRYLKIPF
+64 VFYQKLYIRYMHLPF
-79 IKMYL
+79 IKTYL

-94 NLDDEFTTRLQTSK
+94 NLDDEFTTRLQASK
-108 IITRALLIII
+108 IITKALAIII
-118 PLTVVL
+118 PLTIIL
-124 VWITHTNL
+124 IAITHSNI

-138 LVFEI
+138 LIFEA
-143 FIIDTITDSMVNKL
+143 FIIDNLTDSMVNKL
-157 DNDLL
+157 DNQLL
-162 LQQIDFFAKMRHAY
+162 IQQIDFFAKMRHAY

-182 AEAIYQTAQESDY
+182 AEAIYQTAQESEY

-207 ILNSAD
+207 ILNSSD

-222 DIAPNNF
+222 DIAPNNY

-276 YIFQSLSFI
+276 YVFQSLSFI
-285 AIAPTILLEPIRKWS
+285 AIAPTILLEPIRKWA

-310 YNGKQGMYVQ
+310 YDGKQGMYVQ

-327 FICYTLVRKLKD
+327 FICYILIRKLKD
-339 NGSTKIIENN
+339 NGSTKITENN

-354 EKLYKKKFFKNI
+354 EKLYKKKPIKRMV
-366 IDLITPVDGSK
+366 DLVMPIEGTK
-377 EYRKVQKQI
+377 EFRKIQKQI

-398 YTDKLLACILTFFV
+398 YIDKIVVAIIAFV
-412 SLGVFWGVHKVE
+412 VSIGVFWGIHKLE
-424 IDYVYTEPT
+424 INYIYTEPT
-433 TDYDLIGGMSS
+433 VDYNLIGQLSG
-444 KDEAKAT
+444 KDELKAI
-451 EKTRRQNTILDMFR
+451 EKTKRQNVILNKFR
-465 GKSKTTKAEIISAM
+465 GKSKTTQQEIQKEM
-479 KKSKEYK
+479 KRTKEYK
-486 GFTDTDIE
+486 DFNDTDIE
-494 TEADQIYTK
+494 KESKQIYDK
-503 LQKINAEYLKWFE
+503 LQKLNAEYLKWFE
-516 VLFAILFAAIAYSAP
+516 VLLAILFAAIAYASP
-531 SLLLRFQIR
+531 SWLLIFQIK
-540 LRQMLMEDEVMS
+540 LRRMLMEDEVMS

-568 EMILEWLERYSDIFK
+568 EMILEWLERYADIFK
-583 EQIGKCLNN
+583 EQINRCLNN

-599 ALEDMKEEVT
+599 ALEEMKDEVT

-649 TNDRLV
+649 TNERLV
-655 DQRGRIGRIIGF
+655 NEKGRIGKVIGF
-667 APMVVTFVGYLII
+667 APMVITFVGYLIV

-686 MTSMTSSFESMSK
+686 LTSMTSSFDAMSK

>member
-1 MSSTSS
+1 MNATEDSA
-7 GSTTINSTLLIFIV
+7 NNNFLLIFLV
-21 IVAVAFAAVIIM
+21 IVGVAFAAVIIM
-33 YLILKKR
+33 YMIIRKKR
-40 SQNSDVARIENLR
+40 QNSDVVRIENLR
-53 KGTEQKTFSSD
+53 KGTEQRSFSWD
-64 VLYQKLYVRYLKIPF
+64 VFYQKLYIRYMHLPF
-79 IKMYL
+79 IKTYL

-94 NLDDEFTTRLQTSK
+94 NLDDEFTTRLQASK
-108 IITRALLIII
+108 IITKALAIII
-118 PLTVVL
+118 PLTVIL
-124 VWITHTNL
+124 IAITHSNI

-138 LVFEI
+138 LIFEA
-143 FIIDTITDSMVNKL
+143 FIIDNLTDSMVNKL
-157 DNDLL
+157 DNQLL
-162 LQQIDFFAKMRHAY
+162 IQQIDFFAKMRHAY

-182 AEAIYQTAQESDY
+182 AEAIYQTAQESEY

-207 ILNSAD
+207 ILNSSD

-222 DIAPNNF
+222 DIAPNNY

-276 YIFQSLSFI
+276 YVFQSLSFI
-285 AIAPTILLEPIRKWS
+285 AIAPTILLEPIRKWA

-310 YNGKQGMYVQ
+310 YDGKQGMYVQ

-327 FICYTLVRKLKD
+327 FICYILIRKLKD
-339 NGSTKIIENN
+339 NGSTKITENN

-354 EKLYKKKFFKNI
+354 EKLYKKKPIKRMV
-366 IDLITPVDGSK
+366 DLVMPIEGTK
-377 EYRKVQKQI
+377 EFRKIQKQI

-398 YTDKLLACILTFFV
+398 YIDKIVVAIIAFV
-412 SLGVFWGVHKVE
+412 VSIGVFWGVHKLE
-424 IDYVYTEPT
+424 INYIYTEPT
-433 TDYDLIGGMSS
+433 VDYNLIGQLSG
-444 KDEAKAT
+444 KDELKAI
-451 EKTRRQNTILDMFR
+451 EKTKRQNVILNKFR
-465 GKSKTTKAEIISAM
+465 GKRKTTQKEIQKEM
-479 KKSKEYK
+479 KRTKEYK
-486 GFTDTDIE
+486 DFNDTDIE
-494 TEADQIYTK
+494 KESKQIYDK
-503 LQKINAEYLKWFE
+503 LQKLNAEYLKWFE
-516 VLFAILFAAIAYSAP
+516 VLLAILFAAIAYASP
-531 SLLLRFQIR
+531 SWLLVFQIK
-540 LRQMLMEDEVMS
+540 LRRMLMEDEVMS

-568 EMILEWLERYSDIFK
+568 EMILEWLERYADIFK
-583 EQIGKCLNN
+583 EQINRCLNN

-599 ALEDMKEEVT
+599 ALEEMKEEVT

-649 TNDRLV
+649 TNERLV
-655 DQRGRIGRIIGF
+655 NEKGRIGKVIGF
-667 APMVVTFVGYLII
+667 APMVITFVGYLIV

-686 MTSMTSSFESMSK
+686 LTSMTSSFDAMSK

>member
-1 MSSTSS
+1 MNATEDSA
-7 GSTTINSTLLIFIV
+7 NNNFLLIFLV
-21 IVAVAFAAVIIM
+21 IVGVAFAAVIIM
-33 YLILKKR
+33 YMIIRKKR
-40 SQNSDVARIENLR
+40 QNSDVVRIENLR
-53 KGTEQKTFSSD
+53 KGTEQRSFSWD
-64 VLYQKLYVRYLKIPF
+64 VFYQKLYIRYMHLPF
-79 IKMYL
+79 IKTYL

-94 NLDDEFTTRLQTSK
+94 NLDDEFTTRLQASK
-108 IITRALLIII
+108 IITKALAIII
-118 PLTVVL
+118 PLTIIL
-124 VWITHTNL
+124 IAITHSNV

-138 LVFEI
+138 LIFEA
-143 FIIDTITDSMVNKL
+143 FIIDNLTDSMVNKL
-157 DNDLL
+157 DNQLL
-162 LQQIDFFAKMRHAY
+162 IQQIDFFAKMRHAY

-182 AEAIYQTAQESDY
+182 AEAIYQTAQESEY

-207 ILNSAD
+207 ILNSSD

-222 DIAPNNF
+222 DIAPNNY

-276 YIFQSLSFI
+276 YVFQSLSFI
-285 AIAPTILLEPIRKWS
+285 AIAPTILLEPIRKWA

-310 YNGKQGMYVQ
+310 YDGKQGMYVQ

-327 FICYTLVRKLKD
+327 FICYILIRKLKD
-339 NGSTKIIENN
+339 NGSTKITENN

-354 EKLYKKKFFKNI
+354 EKLYKKKPIKRMV
-366 IDLITPVDGSK
+366 DLVMPIEGTK
-377 EYRKVQKQI
+377 EFRKIQKQI

-398 YTDKLLACILTFFV
+398 YIDKIVVAIIAFV
-412 SLGVFWGVHKVE
+412 VSIGVFWGVHKLE
-424 IDYVYTEPT
+424 INYIYTEPT
-433 TDYDLIGGMSS
+433 VDYNLIGQLSG
-444 KDEAKAT
+444 KDELKAI
-451 EKTRRQNTILDMFR
+451 EKTKRQNVILNKFR
-465 GKSKTTKAEIISAM
+465 GKRKTTQKEIQKEM
-479 KKSKEYK
+479 KRTKEYK
-486 GFTDTDIE
+486 DFNDTDIE
-494 TEADQIYTK
+494 KESKQIYDK
-503 LQKINAEYLKWFE
+503 LQKLNAEYLKWFE
-516 VLFAILFAAIAYSAP
+516 VLLAILFAAIAYASP
-531 SLLLRFQIR
+531 SWLLIFQIK
-540 LRQMLMEDEVMS
+540 LRRMLMEDEVMS

-568 EMILEWLERYSDIFK
+568 EMILEWLERYADIFK
-583 EQIGKCLNN
+583 EQINRCLNN

-599 ALEDMKEEVT
+599 ALEEMKEEVT

-649 TNDRLV
+649 TNERLV
-655 DQRGRIGRIIGF
+655 NEKGRIGKVIGF
-667 APMVVTFVGYLII
+667 APMVITFVGYLIV

-686 MTSMTSSFESMSK
+686 LTSMTSSFDAMSK

>member
-1 MSSTSS
+1 MNATEDSA
-7 GSTTINSTLLIFIV
+7 NNNFLLIFLV
-21 IVAVAFAAVIIM
+21 IVGVAFAAVIIM
-33 YLILKKR
+33 YMIIRKKR
-40 SQNSDVARIENLR
+40 QNSDVVRIENLR
-53 KGTEQKTFSSD
+53 KGTEQRSFSWD
-64 VLYQKLYVRYLKIPF
+64 VFYQKLYIRYMHLPF
-79 IKMYL
+79 IKTYL

-94 NLDDEFTTRLQTSK
+94 NLDDEFTTRLQASK
-108 IITRALLIII
+108 IITKALAIII
-118 PLTVVL
+118 PLTIIL
-124 VWITHTNL
+124 IAITHSNF

-138 LVFEI
+138 LIFEA
-143 FIIDTITDSMVNKL
+143 FIIDNLTDSMVNKL
-157 DNDLL
+157 DNQLL
-162 LQQIDFFAKMRHAY
+162 IQQIDFFAKMRHAY

-182 AEAIYQTAQESDY
+182 AEAIYQTAQESEY

-207 ILNSAD
+207 ILNSSD

-222 DIAPNNF
+222 DIAPNNY

-276 YIFQSLSFI
+276 YVFQSLSFI
-285 AIAPTILLEPIRKWS
+285 AIAPTILLEPIRKWA

-310 YNGKQGMYVQ
+310 YDGKQGMYVQ

-327 FICYTLVRKLKD
+327 FICYILIRKLKD
-339 NGSTKIIENN
+339 NGSTKITENN

-354 EKLYKKKFFKNI
+354 EKLYKKKPIKRMV
-366 IDLITPVDGSK
+366 DLVMPIEGTK
-377 EYRKVQKQI
+377 EFRKIQKQI

-398 YTDKLLACILTFFV
+398 YIDKIVLAIIAFV
-412 SLGVFWGVHKVE
+412 VSIGVFWGIHKLE
-424 IDYVYTEPT
+424 INYIYTEPT
-433 TDYDLIGGMSS
+433 VDYNLIGQLSG
-444 KDEAKAT
+444 KDELKAI
-451 EKTRRQNTILDMFR
+451 EKTKRQNVILNKFR
-465 GKSKTTKAEIISAM
+465 GKSKTTQQEIQKEM
-479 KKSKEYK
+479 KRTKEYRDFK
-486 GFTDTDIE
+486 DTDME
-494 TEADQIYTK
+494 KESKQIYDK
-503 LQKINAEYLKWFE
+503 LQKLNAEYLKWFE
-516 VLFAILFAAIAYSAP
+516 VLLAILFAAIAYASP
-531 SLLLRFQIR
+531 SWLLVFQIK
-540 LRQMLMEDEVMS
+540 LRRMLMEDEVMS

-568 EMILEWLERYSDIFK
+568 EMILEWLERYADIFK
-583 EQIGKCLNN
+583 EQINRCLNN

-599 ALEDMKEEVT
+599 ALEEMKEEVT

-649 TNDRLV
+649 TNERLV
-655 DQRGRIGRIIGF
+655 NEKGRIGKVIGF
-667 APMVVTFVGYLII
+667 APMVITFVGYLIV

-686 MTSMTSSFESMSK
+686 LTSMTSSFDAMSK

>member
-1 MSSTSS
+1 MNATEDSA
-7 GSTTINSTLLIFIV
+7 NNNFLLIFLV
-21 IVAVAFAAVIIM
+21 IVGVAFAAVIIM
-33 YLILKKR
+33 YMIIRKKR
-40 SQNSDVARIENLR
+40 QNSDVVRIENLR
-53 KGTEQKTFSSD
+53 KGTEQRSFSWD
-64 VLYQKLYVRYLKIPF
+64 VFYQKLYIRYMHLPF
-79 IKMYL
+79 IKTYL

-94 NLDDEFTTRLQTSK
+94 NLDDEFTTRLQASK
-108 IITRALLIII
+108 IITKALAIII
-118 PLTVVL
+118 PLTVIL
-124 VWITHTNL
+124 IAITHSNI

-138 LVFEI
+138 LIFEA
-143 FIIDTITDSMVNKL
+143 FIIDNLTDSMVNKL
-157 DNDLL
+157 DNQLL
-162 LQQIDFFAKMRHAY
+162 IQQIDFFAKMRHAY

-182 AEAIYQTAQESDY
+182 AEAIYQTAQESEY

-207 ILNSAD
+207 ILNSSD

-222 DIAPNNF
+222 DIAPNNY

-276 YIFQSLSFI
+276 YVFQSLSFI
-285 AIAPTILLEPIRKWS
+285 AIAPTILLEPIRKWA

-310 YNGKQGMYVQ
+310 YDGKQGMYVQ

-327 FICYTLVRKLKD
+327 FICYILIRKLKD
-339 NGSTKIIENN
+339 NGSTKITENN

-354 EKLYKKKFFKNI
+354 EKLYKKKPIKRFV
-366 IDLITPVDGSK
+366 DLVMPIEGTK
-377 EYRKVQKQI
+377 EFRKIQKQI

-398 YTDKLLACILTFFV
+398 YIDKIVVAIIAFV
-412 SLGVFWGVHKVE
+412 VSIGVFWGVHKLE
-424 IDYVYTEPT
+424 INYIYTEPT
-433 TDYDLIGGMSS
+433 VDYNLIGQLSG
-444 KDEAKAT
+444 KDELKAI
-451 EKTRRQNTILDMFR
+451 EKTKRQNVILNKFR
-465 GKSKTTKAEIISAM
+465 GKSKTTQKEIQKEM
-479 KKSKEYK
+479 KRTKEYRD
-486 GFTDTDIE
+486 FNDTDIE
-494 TEADQIYTK
+494 KESKQIYDK
-503 LQKINAEYLKWFE
+503 LQKLNAEYLKWFE
-516 VLFAILFAAIAYSAP
+516 VLLAILFAAIAYASP
-531 SLLLRFQIR
+531 SWLLIFQIK
-540 LRQMLMEDEVMS
+540 LRRMLMEDEVMS

-568 EMILEWLERYSDIFK
+568 EMILEWLERYADIFK
-583 EQIGKCLNN
+583 EQINRCLNN

-599 ALEDMKEEVT
+599 ALEEMKEEVT

-649 TNDRLV
+649 TNERLV
-655 DQRGRIGRIIGF
+655 NEKGRIGKVIGF
-667 APMVVTFVGYLII
+667 APMVITFVGYLIV

-686 MTSMTSSFESMSK
+686 LTSMTSSFDAMSK

>member
-1 MSSTSS
+1 MNATEDSA
-7 GSTTINSTLLIFIV
+7 NNNFLLIFLV
-21 IVAVAFAAVIIM
+21 IVGIAFAAVIIM
-33 YLILKKR
+33 YMIIRKKR
-40 SQNSDVARIENLR
+40 QNSDVVRIENLR
-53 KGTEQKTFSSD
+53 KGTEQRSFSWD
-64 VLYQKLYVRYLKIPF
+64 VLYQKLYIKYMHLPF
-79 IKMYL
+79 IKTYL

-94 NLDDEFTTRLQTSK
+94 NLDDEFTTRLQASK
-108 IITRALLIII
+108 IITKALAIII
-118 PLTVVL
+118 PLTIIL
-124 VWITHTNL
+124 IAITHSNI

-138 LVFEI
+138 LIFEA
-143 FIIDTITDSMVNKL
+143 FIVDNLTDSMVNKL
-157 DNDLL
+157 DNQLL
-162 LQQIDFFAKMRHAY
+162 IQQIDFFAKMRHAY

-182 AEAIYQTAQESDY
+182 AEAIYQTAQESEY

-207 ILNSAD
+207 ILNSSD

-222 DIAPNNF
+222 DIAPNNY

-276 YIFQSLSFI
+276 YVFQSLSFI
-285 AIAPTILLEPIRKWS
+285 AIAPTILLEPIRKWA

-310 YNGKQGMYVQ
+310 YDGKQGMYVQ

-327 FICYTLVRKLKD
+327 FICYILIRKLKD
-339 NGSTKIIENN
+339 NGSTKITENN

-354 EKLYKKKFFKNI
+354 EKLYKKKPIKRMV
-366 IDLITPVDGSK
+366 DLVMPIEGTK
-377 EYRKVQKQI
+377 EFRKVQKQI

-398 YTDKLLACILTFFV
+398 YIDKLVACILTFVV
-412 SLGVFWGVHKVE
+412 SIGVFWGIHKLE
-424 IDYVYTEPT
+424 INYIYTEPT
-433 TDYDLIGGMSS
+433 VDYNLIGQLSG
-444 KDEAKAT
+444 KDEQKAI
-451 EKTRRQNTILDMFR
+451 EKTKRQNVILNKFR
-465 GKSKTTKAEIISAM
+465 GKNKTTQQEIQKEM
-479 KKSKEYK
+479 KKTKEYRDFK
-486 GFTDTDIE
+486 DTDIE
-494 TEADQIYTK
+494 KESKQIYDK
-503 LQKINAEYLKWFE
+503 LQRINAEYLKWFE
-516 VLFAILFAAIAYSAP
+516 VLLAILFAAIAYASP
-531 SLLLRFQIR
+531 SWLLVFQIK
-540 LRQMLMEDEVMS
+540 LRRMLMEDEVMS

-568 EMILEWLERYSDIFK
+568 EMILEWLERYADIFK
-583 EQIGKCLNN
+583 EQINRCLNN

-599 ALEDMKEEVT
+599 ALEEMKDEVT

-649 TNDRLV
+649 TNERLV
-655 DQRGRIGRIIGF
+655 NEKGRIGKVIGF
-667 APMVVTFVGYLII
+667 APMIITFVGYLIV

-686 MTSMTSSFESMSK
+686 LTSMTSSFDSMSK

>member
-1 MSSTSS
+1 MNATEDSA
-7 GSTTINSTLLIFIV
+7 NNNFLLIFLV
-21 IVAVAFAAVIIM
+21 IVGVAFAAVIIM
-33 YLILKKR
+33 YMIIRKKR
-40 SQNSDVARIENLR
+40 QNSDVVRIENLR
-53 KGTEQKTFSSD
+53 KGTEQRSFSWD
-64 VLYQKLYVRYLKIPF
+64 VFYQKLYIRYMHLPF
-79 IKMYL
+79 IKTYL

-94 NLDDEFTTRLQTSK
+94 NLDDEFTTRLQASK
-108 IITRALLIII
+108 IITKALAIII
-118 PLTVVL
+118 PLTIIL
-124 VWITHTNL
+124 IAITHSNI

-138 LVFEI
+138 LIFEA
-143 FIIDTITDSMVNKL
+143 FIIDNLTDSMVNKL
-157 DNDLL
+157 DNQLL
-162 LQQIDFFAKMRHAY
+162 IQQIDFFAKMRHAY

-182 AEAIYQTAQESDY
+182 AEAIYQTAQESEY

-207 ILNSAD
+207 ILNSSD

-222 DIAPNNF
+222 DIAPNNY

-276 YIFQSLSFI
+276 YVFQSLSFI
-285 AIAPTILLEPIRKWS
+285 AIAPTILLEPIRKWA

-310 YNGKQGMYVQ
+310 YDGKQGMYVQ

-327 FICYTLVRKLKD
+327 FICYILIRKLKD
-339 NGSTKIIENN
+339 NGSTKITENN

-354 EKLYKKKFFKNI
+354 EKLYKKKPIKRMV
-366 IDLITPVDGSK
+366 DLVMPIEGTK
-377 EYRKVQKQI
+377 EFRKIQKQI

-398 YTDKLLACILTFFV
+398 YIDKIVVAIIAFV
-412 SLGVFWGVHKVE
+412 ASIGVFWGIHKLE
-424 IDYVYTEPT
+424 INYIYTEPT
-433 TDYDLIGGMSS
+433 VDYNLIGQLSG
-444 KDEAKAT
+444 KDELKAI
-451 EKTRRQNTILDMFR
+451 EKTKRQNVILNKFR
-465 GKSKTTKAEIISAM
+465 GKSKTTQQEIQKEM
-479 KKSKEYK
+479 KRTKEYK
-486 GFTDTDIE
+486 DFNDTDIE
-494 TEADQIYTK
+494 KESKQIYDK
-503 LQKINAEYLKWFE
+503 LQKLNAEYLKWFE
-516 VLFAILFAAIAYSAP
+516 VLLAILFAAIAYASP
-531 SLLLRFQIR
+531 SWLLVFQIK
-540 LRQMLMEDEVMS
+540 LRRMLMEDEVMS

-568 EMILEWLERYSDIFK
+568 EMILEWLERYADIFK
-583 EQIGKCLNN
+583 EQINKCLNN

-599 ALEDMKEEVT
+599 ALEEMKEEVT

-655 DQRGRIGRIIGF
+655 AEKGRIGKVIGF
-667 APMVVTFVGYLII
+667 APMVITFVGYLII

-686 MTSMTSSFESMSK
+686 LTSMTSSFDSMSK